1 MKINYWAGWLLSR
14 FLSRIPFRVRV
25 FGLNHLPESGG
36 FILASNHI
44 SYFDPPM
51 VGSQITRELYFFGK
65 KELFRYWPFG
75 AILRS
80 VNALPVK
87 RGVIDREAVK
97 LAVNAIER
105 GFGLTIFPE
114 GTRSRSDR
122 FLSPKPGIG
131 LLARTALCPIVP
143 CYIEGF
149 NRMKDCLLGKRR
161 AVIIYG
167 EPLSSDW
174 IKACNED
181 KEGYLTIA
189 STVMARITELKDQV
203 SDIK

>member
-1 MKINYWAGWLLSR
+1 MNINYRVGWLLSR
-14 FLSRIPFRVRV
+14 FLSRIPFRVKV
-25 FGLNHLPESGG
+25 YGLDHLPESGG
-36 FILASNHI
+36 YILASNHI

-51 VGSQITRELYFFGK
+51 VGSQIKRELYYFAK
-65 KELFRYWPFG
+65 KELFRKWPF
-75 AILRS
+75 ATILKS

-97 LAVNAIER
+97 LAVNAIKR

-114 GTRSRSDR
+114 GTRSKNDR

-131 LLARTALCPIVP
+131 MLARTALCPIVP
-143 CYIEGF
+143 CYIKGF
-149 NRMKDCLLGKRR
+149 NRMKDCFLGKTR

-174 IKACNED
+174 IKACNDD
-181 KEGYLTIA
+181 KEGYLSIA
-189 STVMARITELKDQV
+189 STVMARIAELKDHV